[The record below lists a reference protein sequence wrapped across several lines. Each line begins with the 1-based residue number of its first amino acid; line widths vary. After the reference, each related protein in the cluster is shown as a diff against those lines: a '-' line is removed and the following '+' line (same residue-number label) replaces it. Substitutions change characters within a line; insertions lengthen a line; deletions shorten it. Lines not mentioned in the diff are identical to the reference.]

1 MKVPEK
7 YYDEIFD
14 FVGQWEVMGRCGLKV
29 VDYKKKKVIIITE
42 LYQENPGTSITYNSG
57 LILKQ
62 IIEEKGFNFNNIIY
76 IECNP
81 NTNSVLSF
89 YDEEFFEVSFDFI
102 DNEFKNPKYRQ
113 LSLDEIKDIIP
124 IS

>member
-14 FVGQWEVMGRCGLKV
+14 FVGQWEVRGRCGLKIA
-29 VDYKKKKVIIITE
+29 DYNKKKVIIVTE
-42 LYQENPGTSITYNSG
+42 LYQENTGTSITYNSS

-62 IIEEKGFNFNNIIY
+62 IIEKKGFDRNDIIY

-89 YDEEFFEVSFDFI
+89 YDEEFFEVSFDYI

-113 LSLDEIKDIIP
+113 LSFEEIKKIIP
-124 IS
+124 LN